1 MGETALK
8 EPQAAKGLSLSLLP
22 GSGFWQLQPDCQHMG
37 REMERWEMQ
46 RKCQYSFLRGS
57 CSSTLSKIFS
67 KWIILTQCGLFS
79 SVSHTPHFWLFFWLL
94 IVKNQ
99 ICFVCLLERIRV
111 YLKI

>member
-22 GSGFWQLQPDCQHMG
+22 GSGFWQLQPGCQHVG
-37 REMERWEMQ
+37 REMEQWEMQ

-79 SVSHTPHFWLFFWLL
+79 SMSHTPHFWLFSWLL